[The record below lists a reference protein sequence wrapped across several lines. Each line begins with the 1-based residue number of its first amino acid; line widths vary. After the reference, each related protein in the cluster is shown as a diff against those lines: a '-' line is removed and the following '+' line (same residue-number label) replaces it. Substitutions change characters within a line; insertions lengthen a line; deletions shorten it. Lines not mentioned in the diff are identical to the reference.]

1 MKKCGYLLVLVLL
14 LLFTSSCAILKRR
27 VITLTETILQIDT
40 LILIKRD
47 TIPIIKTGYIHDTI
61 KVENSTSRVV
71 AYFDV
76 IQGKYVVTL
85 TGKPFTVPI
94 KIKQHT
100 MTITK
105 VTETKRKSKWFVWLM
120 IGSGITICIYTAIK
134 NIRK

>member
-1 MKKCGYLLVLVLL
+1 VFSLL

-27 VITLTETILQIDT
+27 VITKTETILQVDT
-40 LILIKRD
+40 LIIVKRD

-61 KVENSTSRVV
+61 KIENSTSRVV

-76 IQGKYVVTL
+76 IQGKYVVAL

-105 VTETKRKSKWFVWLM
+105 VTEAKRKSNWFFWFFAGAVTM
-120 IGSGITICIYTAIK
+120 IILGLLIK
-134 NIRK
+134 LKIKK

>member
-1 MKKCGYLLVLVLL
+1 MKCYYLSLLALL

-27 VITLTETILQIDT
+27 VITKTETILQVDT

-61 KVENSTSRVV
+61 KIENSTSRVV

-76 IQGKYVVTL
+76 IQGKYVVAL